1 MADKFPKAFVN
12 EKTGEVKKLETL
24 WDKVSGDWIPE
35 AGHYA
40 MIAAKVAVLAPV
52 AGGLAI
58 TGGAAAAVYLGSRWG
73 MNKLFNFVHDKVLLE
88 NKKGDFS
95 EYDLTKPADKM
106 AFEQRFGEKHPQF
119 ADDYLKMAEAA
130 KLPQVPK
137 LLVIEE
143 FFKKQGKSKFGT
155 IVSDY
160 MAGVT
165 TRPSGKDPVV
175 MLGKGA
181 LAELDGKEMRAV
193 MAHEFT
199 HAKLGHPKDS
209 AQWLTRLP
217 VNSVLN
223 MALLGFAVLGPLP
236 VLPVLGFVLAT
247 NLVGKALKS
256 VKSRHHEELCDR
268 GAAILTG
275 GTKDLSTALDKIKA
289 QMVKY
294 KILERKD
301 AARKAF
307 LRGDAKT
314 PDLKE
319 EKLPEPSKFNRFVN
333 ATHPTNERRAQLLDE
348 FEKKHSAYCE
358 KKRSEF
364 AAGFNEA
371 AARVKALPP
380 LVKPDLGKL
389 DADLKAMV
397 EEDHTLS
404 QIFREND
411 LVQTKRL
418 PQPNGEGE
426 KVIIIVTPKA
436 EVKKAPEAAA
446 DSRPKEE
453 PVTPPAPP
461 PVAVKPPAPP
471 AP

>member
-24 WDKVSGDWIPE
+24 WDKATGDWIPE

-52 AGGLAI
+52 AGGLAV
-58 TGGAAAAVYLGSRWG
+58 TAGAAAAVYLGSRWG

-119 ADDYLKMAEAA
+119 ADDYLTMAKAA

-143 FFKKQGKSKFGT
+143 FFKKQGKSKYGT

-181 LAELDGKEMRAV
+181 LADLDGKEMRAV

-223 MALLGFAVLGPLP
+223 MALLGFAILGPLP

-247 NLVGKALKS
+247 NVVGKALKS

-275 GTKDLSTALDKIKA
+275 GTKDLTTALDKIKS

-319 EKLPEPSKFNRFVN
+319 EKLPEPSKLNRFIN
-333 ATHPTNERRAQLLDE
+333 ATHPTNERRAQLLDA
-348 FEKKHSAYCE
+348 FEKKHGAYCE
-358 KKRSEF
+358 KKRSDF

-380 LVKPDLGKL
+380 LTKPDLKNM

-397 EEDHTLS
+397 EEDHTLT

-426 KVIIIVTPKA
+426 KVIIIVTPKPAAPKA
-436 EVKKAPEAAA
+436 EDKPAAPAIPEA
-446 DSRPKEE
+446 
-453 PVTPPAPP
+453 P
-461 PVAVKPPAPP
+461 PVVVKPPAPATPP

>member
-1 MADKFPKAFVN
+1 MSQEAAVATRFPKTFVD
-12 EKTGEVKKLETL
+12 EKSGEVKKLETL
-24 WDKVSGDWIPE
+24 WDKVTGDWIPE
-35 AGHYA
+35 AGHYT

-52 AGGLAI
+52 AGGLAV
-58 TGGAAAAVYLGSRWG
+58 TAGAAAAVYLGTRWG
-73 MNKLFNFVHDKVLLE
+73 MNKVFNLIHDKVLLE

-119 ADDYLKMAEAA
+119 ADDYLKMAQDA
-130 KLPQVPK
+130 KLKQVPR

-143 FFKKQGKSKFGT
+143 FFKKQGKSRFGT
-155 IVSDY
+155 MVSDF

-175 MLGKGA
+175 LLGKGA
-181 LAELDGKEMRAV
+181 LQELDGKEMRAV

-209 AQWLTRLP
+209 AQWLMRLP

-223 MALLGFAVLGPLP
+223 MALVGFAVLGPLP

-247 NLVGKALKS
+247 NFVGKVLKS

-275 GTKDLSTALDKIKA
+275 GTGDLSNALDKIKA

-294 KILERKD
+294 KVLERKD

-314 PDLKE
+314 PDMKE

-333 ATHPTNERRAQLLDE
+333 ATHPSNERRRELLDA
-348 FEKKHSAYCE
+348 FEKKHGEYCE
-358 KKRSEF
+358 KKRSDF
-364 AAGFNEA
+364 AAGFNAA
-371 AARVKALPP
+371 AARVKAHPP
-380 LVKPDLGKL
+380 LVKPDLKNI
-389 DADLKAMV
+389 DADLKAV
-397 EEDHTLS
+397 IEEDHTLS

-411 LVQTKRL
+411 LVQTKRF
-418 PQPNGEGE
+418 PQPGGDE
-426 KVIIIVTPKA
+426 KVIIVVTPKPP
-436 EVKKAPEAAA
+436 KPEAKAEDKPA
-446 DSRPKEE
+446 V
-453 PVTPPAPP
+453 PVIPAKPATPPPAP
-461 PVAVKPPAPP
+461 
-471 AP
+471 